1 MTNNSRGCMVHGK
14 NTTAT
19 ETEMKCFNHAVL
31 LLMNL
36 ERALTVEHMD
46 NGWTTITLDNV
57 VQHFD
62 NINKAS
68 VFILATLTDK
78 HHNDLDGRESV
89 MREPDLFQINT
100 PDFQQARQSIEDRV
114 NGEFEQHREEITE
127 SLKAIK
133 SRGFLGVEVG
143 WTYSVEGIPFL
154 VHGVNFTQRLIG
166 KVYYTVKAKGEVKEL
181 NTIEDLLEDLKE
193 LIKHAQHLSL

>member
-1 MTNNSRGCMVHGK
+1 MVHGK

-62 NINKAS
+62 DINKAS
-68 VFILATLTDK
+68 AFILATLTGK
-78 HHNDLDGRESV
+78 HHNDLDDRVMVPSEPESF
-89 MREPDLFQINT
+89 RINT
-100 PDFQQARQSIEDRV
+100 PDFQLARQAIEDKV
-114 NGEFEQHREEITE
+114 NEEFEQNREKIIEG
-127 SLKAIK
+127 LKVSA
-133 SRGFLGVEVG
+133 SRGWAGIEVG
-143 WTYSVEGIPFL
+143 WTYSVEGIPFM
-154 VHGVNFTQRLIG
+154 VHGVNFTQRLIS
-166 KVYYTVKAKGEVKEL
+166 KVYYTMRVKGEVGQF
-181 NTIEDLLEDLKE
+181 NTMDDLLENLRQHV
-193 LIKHAQHLSL
+193 KHIS